1 MAKKFRGENS
11 KGKQPIVTAAKD
23 RKAKA
28 QAEKDNEKRAAQAAK
43 EAAEWSKGA
52 KKTDR
57 KEAEMAKRA
66 EKLAKK
72 QEAAKL
78 LQEEEKELGKAK
90 PALKPTARKPATGA
104 AKIAQKKT
112 AKVETFQQEN
122 KAPEASYSARNIDD
136 ALDLLDIVHAPG
148 GDTESTTGATSPK
161 PRTSTTNVVIDR
173 HPERRHKAAYTAYEA
188 RELPRLKEENRGL
201 RLNQIKQIMWKNW
214 QKSPENPF
222 NQVHLA
228 YNASQGD
235 QEALI
240 EEQRER
246 IESRLRVD

>member
-11 KGKQPIVTAAKD
+11 KVTAAKD

-28 QAEKDNEKRAAQAAK
+28 QAEKDKEKRAAQESKESAA
-43 EAAEWSKGA
+43 WSAGA
-52 KKTDR
+52 KKLDK

-66 EKLAKK
+66 EKLARK

-78 LQEEEKELGKAK
+78 LQEEEKQLGKTK

-104 AKIAQKKT
+104 AKIAQKKA

-136 ALDLLDIVHAPG
+136 ALDLLDIVHAPS
-148 GDTESTTGATSPK
+148 GDVEPTPGDTSPK
-161 PRTSTTNVVIDR
+161 PKASTANVAIDR

-188 RELPRLKEENRGL
+188 RELPRLKEENKGL

-222 NQVHLA
+222 NQVYVA
-228 YNASQGD
+228 YNASQRD
-235 QEALI
+235 QEALV
-240 EEQRER
+240 EEQRQR